1 MEILLLMTRKKEKLQ
16 LFLLSTLGAAVPQDN
31 FLFLST
37 GVNSCV
43 VTDTEHPQLSS
54 QSLEWLYVHQ
64 SLQKL
69 TLADMWTESSKA
81 AVTMILH
88 PKRNFCPAFQLSLF
102 LQHKGAWERTWRPP
116 YIFFRT
122 LKLDQKDVMHYIPQY
137 LGRAWNSPE
146 LFCQAE
152 WSKRVFFSLRYGY
165 AVFLL

>member
-69 TLADMWTESSKA
+69 TLADVNWVKQSCSNNDPTSKEELLSCLSA
-81 AVTMILH
+81 FTFSATQRRVREDMKATIH
-88 PKRNFCPAFQLSLF
+88 IFQNSKIRPKRCNALYSTIFGEGLEQSWIILSS
-102 LQHKGAWERTWRPP
+102 WM
-116 YIFFRT
+116 I
-122 LKLDQKDVMHYIPQY
+122 
-137 LGRAWNSPE
+137 
-146 LFCQAE
+146 
-152 WSKRVFFSLRYGY
+152 
-165 AVFLL
+165 